1 MQIFF
6 STNRRSST
14 NTSSVNSSLCG
25 PILETTTTT
34 TTWVRVMKYTLS
46 TTVIMLA
53 STLFVAARR
62 SPAFTPAVSRR
73 AFSRSSSLAM
83 ADASNPIVY
92 FDMEVGGND
101 VGRVTFE
108 LRADVVPKTGT

>member
-1 MQIFF
+1 
-6 STNRRSST
+6 
-14 NTSSVNSSLCG
+14 
-25 PILETTTTT
+25 
-34 TTWVRVMKYTLS
+34 MKYTLS

-73 AFSRSSSLAM
+73 AFSRTSSLAM